1 MSTPYEAE
9 GQKKRVA
16 VDLDPNRHTQM
27 TWISQLRGNSLGQ
40 EVMNALDAHMEVARH
55 DPELL
60 AKADQVR
67 AEMEREVKAKQE
79 ALANLFTATPT
90 PEPAAT
96 ADSPEG
102 SGTRP
107 RQRRGQKEGEGTD
120 S

>member
-40 EVMNALDAHMEVARH
+40 EVMNALDAHMEAARH

-79 ALANLFTATPT
+79 ALANLFTAAPESTPA
-90 PEPAAT
+90 EESS
-96 ADSPEG
+96 DS
-102 SGTRP
+102 SSTRS
-107 RQRRGQKEGEGTD
+107 RQRRGQKEGDVSQET
-120 S
+120 